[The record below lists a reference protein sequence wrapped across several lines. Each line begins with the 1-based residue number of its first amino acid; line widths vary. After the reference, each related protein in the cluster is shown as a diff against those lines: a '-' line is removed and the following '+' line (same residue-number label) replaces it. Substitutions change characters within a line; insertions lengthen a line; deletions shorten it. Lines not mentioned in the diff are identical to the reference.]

1 MINVLV
7 ENLKEKNPQG
17 LLPFLQLLGGI
28 GPCWG
33 AKSVISG
40 QNPLAYFPPGR
51 GRHPVTRVPSG
62 DAQVQVFA
70 SEVLF

>member
-1 MINVLV
+1 MVNVLV
-7 ENLKEKNPQG
+7 ENLKEKKIPRG
-17 LLPFLQLLGGI
+17 SCPFCSSWVELVLAG
-28 GPCWG
+28 
-33 AKSVISG
+33 G

-51 GRHPVTRVPSG
+51 GRQPVTRVPSG